1 MDGRLGRFVLAA
13 IATLIILSLIFTMV
27 RAF

>member
-1 MDGRLGRFVLAA
+1 MESRLGRLVLAA

-27 RAF
+27 RTF